1 MMNLPKLKPSDLEIQ
16 NRNTR
21 AVIKYCQERTGVT
34 DDTLAKSMCCT
45 VRTVQRKRQYPETL
59 TLRDLR
65 VLSKVLK
72 MTEEQKAEL
81 YGMG

>member
-1 MMNLPKLKPSDLEIQ
+1 MPKLKPSDLEIQ

-45 VRTVQRKRQYPETL
+45 VRTIQNKRKHPDTL
-59 TLRDLR
+59 TLRELR